1 MMHGKHKHSELL
13 VLLVLLV
20 FLFLLSLLLLLLL
33 LLLFLLSFLVLLS
46 MVRTCVRL
54 EVGGTAC
61 QFTGWDGGEGS
72 APSPTYMS
80 SALEVVLGGCF
91 GYVGPAV
98 VVVGG
103 DSGGGGGDSGDSGNG
118 NNDGGDGDG

>member
-1 MMHGKHKHSELL
+1 M
-13 VLLVLLV
+13 
-20 FLFLLSLLLLLLL
+20 
-33 LLLFLLSFLVLLS
+33 
-46 MVRTCVRL
+46 RL

-98 VVVGG
+98 VVVVVGGG

>member
-1 MMHGKHKHSELL
+1 M
-13 VLLVLLV
+13 
-20 FLFLLSLLLLLLL
+20 
-33 LLLFLLSFLVLLS
+33 
-46 MVRTCVRL
+46 RL

-98 VVVGG
+98 VVVVVIVVIVVMVIMMVVMVM
-103 DSGGGGGDSGDSGNG
+103 DELVQGNLG
-118 NNDGGDGDG
+118 QAGMLDRY

>member
-1 MMHGKHKHSELL
+1 
-13 VLLVLLV
+13 
-20 FLFLLSLLLLLLL
+20 
-33 LLLFLLSFLVLLS
+33 

-80 SALEVVLGGCF
+80 SALEVGLGGWFFWVCWS
-91 GYVGPAV
+91 
-98 VVVGG
+98 
-103 DSGGGGGDSGDSGNG
+103 SGGGGGGDNGNG

>member
-1 MMHGKHKHSELL
+1 M
-13 VLLVLLV
+13 
-20 FLFLLSLLLLLLL
+20 
-33 LLLFLLSFLVLLS
+33 
-46 MVRTCVRL
+46 RL

-98 VVVGG
+98 VVVVGGG

>member
-13 VLLVLLV
+13 VLLVL
-20 FLFLLSLLLLLLL
+20 LFLLSLLLLLLL

-91 GYVGPAV
+91 GYVGPTV

-103 DSGGGGGDSGDSGNG
+103 DSGGSGGGDSGNG

>member
-1 MMHGKHKHSELL
+1 M
-13 VLLVLLV
+13 
-20 FLFLLSLLLLLLL
+20 
-33 LLLFLLSFLVLLS
+33 
-46 MVRTCVRL
+46 RL

-98 VVVGG
+98 VVVVGG
-103 DSGGGGGDSGDSGNG
+103 DGGGGGDSGDSGSG